1 MMKSFKSFKFLKVT
15 TLSLLLTTLCVTP
28 IFAETV
34 TGIDITNNTSIDSDY
49 KVSEEQVKKI
59 VSSLPITS
67 VIKETLDTN
76 AGREINVNNK
86 ELSYLIEHNII
97 SRDNTITA
105 SADGF
110 NITKRNINVDA
121 DMSKSDFLMGIYKSV
136 YGAINSR
143 PVYHKCKSSREINGV
158 KGEVIETS
166 SYRPKGYDG
175 DAKSFTFPEGDYDVY
190 VSPNV
195 KELYLHDLINKS
207 IIQSNDILYDLNP
220 TGKPWNNTLSPSD
233 GEQGMLGQGLNV
245 TKSGD
250 GLTINPIETNYFV
263 NENVTTIEALKLVE
277 SILRLTEKDL
287 SEREAKIISYKY
299 GTSYLLELPKEV
311 RGTIIYLIAM
321 GVIDFENP
329 GEYGN
334 LYQELNSEFAYKLMY
349 RLANKSG
356 RKDFSKVVMTAD
368 DNYFMENGFVEQRV
382 NIYNNFNR
390 PMPETEEVKS
400 VTTIDD
406 YELDKI
412 QTDIGNPETTNN
424 SPSSS
429 GDSANNGSVEMTRA
443 NVKPKAPS
451 FINKF
456 LDKLGIETKSREV
469 MYAAPSDGGHEYKI
483 VKVFQD
489 TQNIRYKGVRIC
501 NLDAERQ
508 KPDKKDKFKEILKV
522 DPKDSVITLTF
533 QISAPSAVQAVAS
546 VDSRITIT
554 DDSAKNEGNVNTITQ
569 VTVNGEKISYISSKE
584 LKNKLSEIAVVNSK
598 TLKNTKTGDMAVLL
612 TDHKIALVGNS
623 IIRSKGDMVRKIN
636 DIEYYNLDIV
646 VPLMTN
652 SYLSKIDPAKLYV
665 TSKLPTEKIL
675 PVYGAGSTPIEFTP
689 VVDSKAVLSGAST
702 GPYMFNCNL
711 LTRGVSTLIRDFDID
726 RGGKK
731 STAKVIVDWN
741 YAMPN
746 DEDINKAVTKNT
758 EGTFTV
764 KGAADYLIHR
774 PPTSGASQDWWDN
787 NIGISNALA
796 NAMYG
801 SKNNNIQYVKSGFMV
816 PNVYILT
823 DDKEIGE
830 QDLVDQVFKEIRFPQ
845 GYRGKYM
852 KNADGTDFVKYLFN
866 GDPAKNQL
874 QGMRQFHV
882 YRGEKSKECMS
893 YDKRFVTTQTNAVYR
908 AFDSDPRVT
917 LVTNGKKA
925 GINIKA
931 RTDKL
936 STNDVGKKV
945 KFNGKNFYIDGYS
958 GTKKS
963 GDYFRLIPTN
973 AQKGTPKQKSGSW
986 TLVNENGKDVIDSFV
1001 KENTKEVTNAALR
1014 WDKIPVANRTM
1025 RPPTTWVRG
1034 NAKTMKNEQILI
1046 GNKIKKMTFE
1056 KDSTGVSYKDLKKED
1071 ISTRSGETF
1080 CYPTIYLKR
1089 TEFSVISTGKGQYEL
1104 VLKKTN
1110 PYLNQGNIFYSG
1122 LNNGLISALLD
1133 KDSSSVSYG
1142 DLPNGAR
1149 VLIEDVMYTKTSDG
1163 LTSDPT
1169 TSMASD
1175 LNTAVLSES
1184 EAVKNVILKSFAATS
1199 LNYSGRAVPL
1209 QNYIKEATLGDLLDK
1224 NLASNVMFK
1233 KGSNV
1238 KFLRDKGGDI
1248 VNKTKGD
1255 VPSNVC
1261 INLVFDESVRFT
1273 QIDKNKGV
1281 YTLALNTDAYS
1292 NGYIN
1297 DISYFY
1303 ETLNLDGKDDL
1314 FIRLTEKTFKQ
1325 LDRAGEFTHK
1335 FAEAYKDALVLD
1347 AHNML
1352 RFVLTSLISYAII
1365 MSWLAFAVV
1374 ELNVGKNILLN
1385 VRDAFGKE
1393 NSFDLLRYLT
1403 FGTVSLDSDIKAY
1416 SLLLGDIGLFLLLY
1430 YVIERL

>member
-1 MMKSFKSFKFLKVT
+1 MKLFKYKRLFKT
-15 TLSLLLTTLCVTP
+15 STISLLLTTLFITP

-34 TGIDITNNTSIDSDY
+34 TGIDITNNTNINSDY
-49 KVSEEQVKKI
+49 KVSEEQIKKI
-59 VSSLPITS
+59 VSGLPITS

-97 SRDNTITA
+97 SRDDTITA
-105 SADGF
+105 TSDGF
-110 NITKRNINVDA
+110 NITKRDINVDA
-121 DMSKSDFLMGIYKSV
+121 DMSKSDFLMGVYKAV

-143 PVYHKCKSSREINGV
+143 PVYHKSKAVREINGV
-158 KGEVIETS
+158 KGEVVETS

-175 DAKSFTFPEGDYDVY
+175 NATSFTFPEGDFDIY
-190 VSPNV
+190 VSPNI
-195 KELYLHDLINKS
+195 KELYLHELINKS
-207 IIQSNDILYDLNP
+207 IINSNDVLYDLNP
-220 TGKPWNNTLSPSD
+220 TGKTWNNTLAPSE
-233 GEQGMLGQGLNV
+233 GEQGIFGQGYKV
-245 TKSGD
+245 DKSGD
-250 GLTINPIETNYFV
+250 TLSISPIETNYFV

-277 SILRLTEKDL
+277 SVLRLTEKDL

-299 GTSYLLELPKEV
+299 GTSYLLELPKDV

-382 NIYNNFNR
+382 NIYDNFNK
-390 PMPETEEVKS
+390 PMPETEEVKNI
-400 VTTIDD
+400 TTMDD
-406 YELDKI
+406 YELDKLN
-412 QTDIGNPETTNN
+412 TDSGTTPE
-424 SPSSS
+424 
-429 GDSANNGSVEMTRA
+429 NNGGSVQMTKA
-443 NVKPKAPS
+443 DTKPNAPS
-451 FINKF
+451 FVNKI
-456 LDKLGIETKSREV
+456 LDKLGIETKTREV

-501 NLDAERQ
+501 NLNAERQ
-508 KPDKKDKFKEILKV
+508 KPEKKDKFKEII
-522 DPKDSVITLTF
+522 DMHGGATDTVITF

-554 DDSAKNEGNVNTITQ
+554 DDSAKHEGNVNTITQ
-569 VTVNGEKISYISSKE
+569 VTVNGEKISYLSSKE

-612 TDHKIALVGNS
+612 TDHKVALVGNS

-636 DIEYYNLDIV
+636 DIEYYNMDVV

-652 SYLSKIDPAKLYV
+652 AYLSKIDPAKLYV
-665 TSKLPTEKIL
+665 SSKLPTEKIV
-675 PVYGAGSTPIEFTP
+675 PVYGSGATPIEFTP
-689 VVDSKAVLSGAST
+689 VVDSKAVVEGAST

-711 LTRGVSTLIRDFDID
+711 LTRGVSTLIRDFDIN

-746 DEDINKAVTKNT
+746 NEDINNAVTKNT
-758 EGTFTV
+758 DGKFTV

-774 PPTSGASQDWWDN
+774 PPTTGAAQDWWDN

-816 PNVYILT
+816 PSVYILT

-830 QDLVDQVFKEIRFPQ
+830 QELVDQVFKEIRFPQ
-845 GYRGKYM
+845 GYRAKYM
-852 KNADGTDFVKYLFN
+852 NNAAGTDFVKYLFN
-866 GDPAKNQL
+866 GDSAKSSLNAI
-874 QGMRQFHV
+874 RQFHV
-882 YRGEKSKECMS
+882 YRGNKSKEYMS
-893 YDKRFVTTQTNAVYR
+893 YDNRFVTTQTNAVYR

-917 LVTNGKKA
+917 LVTSGSKA

-936 STNDVGKKV
+936 STDDVGKKV

-958 GTKKS
+958 GTNKS
-963 GDYFRLIPTN
+963 GDYFRLIPTT
-973 AQKGTPKQKSGSW
+973 AQKGTPKQKSGAW
-986 TLVNENGKDVIDSFV
+986 TLVNENGKDVIDEFV
-1001 KENTKEVTNAALR
+1001 KANTKDVTNAALR

-1056 KDSTGVSYKDLKKED
+1056 KNSTGVSYKELKKED
-1071 ISTRSGETF
+1071 VSTRSGETF

-1089 TEFSVISTGKGQYEL
+1089 TEFAVVSTGKGQYEL
-1104 VLKKTN
+1104 VLKRTN

-1122 LNNGLISALLD
+1122 LNNSLISALLD
-1133 KDSSSVSYG
+1133 KDSSSVSYE

-1149 VLIEDVMYTKTSDG
+1149 VLIEDIMYTKTSDG

-1169 TSMASD
+1169 TNMARE
-1175 LNTAVLSES
+1175 LNNAVLNES
-1184 EAVKNVILKSFAATS
+1184 QAVKNVILKSFAGTS
-1199 LNYSGRAVPL
+1199 LNYSGRTVPL
-1209 QNYIKEATLGDLLDK
+1209 QNYIKEATLGNLLDK

-1233 KGSNV
+1233 KGPNV

-1261 INLVFDESVRFT
+1261 INLVFDNSVRFT
-1273 QIDKNKGV
+1273 QIDKDKGV

-1314 FIRLTEKTFKQ
+1314 FIRLTEKTFKP

-1347 AHNML
+1347 AKNML
-1352 RFVLTSLISYAII
+1352 RFTLTVIISYAIV
-1365 MSWLAFAVV
+1365 MSWLVFAVV

-1393 NSFDLLRYLT
+1393 NSFDLIRYLT